1 MSAAPHDARPAV
13 VAIDGP
19 SGAGKST
26 VARRVAAR
34 LGWRYLDTGAM
45 YRAIAWRALQDG
57 IDPGDG
63 PALTDLVDR
72 VHLELGTQPRRPRIA
87 VDGVDVTRAV
97 RGRDVTNVV
106 SLVSAVPG
114 VRDRMVHRQRA
125 EIAAGPIVV
134 EGRDIGTTVAP
145 DAPVKVFLTA
155 SGAARAQRRHRQ
167 LTTASGEAAS
177 GGTEVTRAEQDR
189 RDALD
194 SSRLASPLAR
204 ATDAVEIDSTTLDV
218 GGVVRRVLA
227 LCRSAGFEPPA
238 RRGGALA

>member
-1 MSAAPHDARPAV
+1 MSADPTAASPAV

-57 IDPGDG
+57 IDPDDG

-72 VHLELGTQPRRPRIA
+72 VHLELGTQPRRPKIA

-97 RGRDVTNVV
+97 RGREVTNVV

-114 VRDRMVHRQRA
+114 VRDRMVRRQRA
-125 EIAAGPIVV
+125 EIARGPIVV

-155 SGAARAQRRHRQ
+155 SGTARAQRRHRQ
-167 LTTASGEAAS
+167 LTTSSGVLDPD
-177 GGTEVTRAEQDR
+177 VTRAEQDR

-194 SSRLASPLAR
+194 SSRAASPLVR
-204 ATDAVEIDSTTLDV
+204 APDAVEIDSTSLDV

-227 LCRSAGFEPPA
+227 LCRGAGFEPPA
-238 RRGGALA
+238 RRGGAPA